1 MVPHITHSNIYELG
15 GALGA
20 GLLAA
25 GIVLWFRRRP
35 RDPDEI
41 ERERRSYLNRVG
53 RIIEGQV
60 SEIMEQSAPAAMA
73 VQRSML
79 RRKTLLIGPA
89 NPPMQTLV
97 FYVYR
102 ISGVRYESAQNMSGL
117 EERACLE
124 RVVQGQPAS
133 VKYDPA
139 NPGNSILIAD
149 NWSGLW

>member
-1 MVPHITHSNIYELG
+1 MPHITHSNIYELAG
-15 GALGA
+15 LAGA

-25 GIVLWFRRRP
+25 AIVLWLRRRP

-60 SEIMEQSAPAAMA
+60 SEIMEQSAPAAIT
-73 VQRSML
+73 VQRGML
-79 RRKTLLIGPA
+79 RRKTLLIKPA
-89 NPPMQTLV
+89 HPQIQTLV

-139 NPGNSILIAD
+139 NPGNSILVAD
-149 NWSGLW
+149 TWCGLW